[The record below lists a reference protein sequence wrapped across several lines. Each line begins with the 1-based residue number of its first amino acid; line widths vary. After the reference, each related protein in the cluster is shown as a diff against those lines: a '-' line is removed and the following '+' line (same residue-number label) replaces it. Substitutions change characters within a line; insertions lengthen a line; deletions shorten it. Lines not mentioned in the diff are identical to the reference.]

1 MTNANEIL
9 EGIFPDNEI
18 RKRKYASRVN
28 IEVLTA
34 DDIVAL
40 ANVIVEH
47 TMEVE
52 VKRSG
57 TGLLVIA
64 NDPD

>member
-1 MTNANEIL
+1 MNANEIL
-9 EGIFPDNEI
+9 TGIFPDSEI

-28 IEVLTA
+28 MEVLTA

-47 TMEVE
+47 TMDVE
-52 VKRSG
+52 IKRSG

-64 NDPD
+64 TDPEE